1 MMLLM
6 SAAFVAA
13 LGAGPAADQAADA
26 RAPQTDQTVPVS
38 RGGRLR
44 VNNFAGETIVRTWD
58 KDAVRVLARHSSRV
72 RVTVRQAEGG
82 VALSATAGRGPSSSV
97 DYEITVP
104 AWMPVRVDGT
114 YTFVTVEGTQ
124 AEVAVE
130 NVRGDIVV
138 KGGTGFVTAKTVEG
152 EIVVEGARARL
163 ALSGVNEGIRVTGS
177 SGDIVAETTNGSIVL
192 TGIESGAVD
201 ATTINGDILF
211 EGRAKERGVY
221 RFGSH
226 NGDIVI
232 ALPDTASAT
241 IAVRSYQGDFASTL
255 PVKGPPAAEVRRARR
270 VSYTLGG
277 GSASFEV
284 ETFGGD
290 IRLRRPGELQG
301 GKSARPKDK
310 EKDKAPARR

>member
-1 MMLLM
+1 MVLLM
-6 SAAFVAA
+6 TAALVAA
-13 LGAGPAADQAADA
+13 LGLAPTGEQAADA

-44 VNNFAGETIVRTWD
+44 VENFAGETIVRTWE

-72 RVTVRQAEGG
+72 RIDVRQAEGG
-82 VALSATAGRGPSSSV
+82 VSLSASASRGPSSSV

-104 AWMPVRVDGT
+104 AWMPIRVEGT
-114 YTFVTVEGTQ
+114 YNFVTIEGTQ

-138 KGGTGFVTAKTVEG
+138 KGGAGFVTATTVEG
-152 EIVVEGARARL
+152 EVVVERARGR
-163 ALSGVNEGIRVTGS
+163 LSLSSVNEGIRVTGA
-177 SGDIVAETTNGSIVL
+177 SGDISAETTNGSIVL
-192 TGIESGAVD
+192 TGIESAAVE

-211 EGRAKERGVY
+211 EGPAKDRGAY

-232 ALPDTASAT
+232 ALPETASAT
-241 IAVRSYQGDFASTL
+241 IAVRSYQGDFTSTL
-255 PVKGPPAAEVRRARR
+255 PVKGPPPADVRSGRR
-270 VSYTLGG
+270 VSYTLGSG
-277 GSASFEV
+277 AADIEV

-290 IRLRRPGELQG
+290 IRLRRPGEIQADRAKA
-301 GKSARPKDK
+301 GKQKDK
-310 EKDKAPARR
+310 DKQQP